1 MLNTY
6 DAVKIFKKIIS
17 GVFIIEVNRTSGF
30 RLFGKNREGYHFL
43 VAKRHSQG
51 E

>member
-30 RLFGKNREGYHFL
+30 RLFGKNREG
-43 VAKRHSQG
+43 
-51 E
+51 